1 MRINLNCP
9 YDEKD
14 QAKALGAR
22 WDGKTWYIVDVEDLT
37 PFMRWIDRK
46 EPVDVQMLTLSDY
59 LLMEYGGA
67 VKALTFAA
75 AKAFGIPYPPQSGW
89 AKTYANRSIRLDKY
103 PERKSKKKNSGKP
116 RTKKHN
122 HGASVITKSAYVP
135 HCGCYH
141 VLPWEHC
148 EHTERAAQSAMR
160 KMLSIA

>member
-1 MRINLNCP
+1 MRINLKCH
-9 YDEKD
+9 YDEKE

-37 PFMRWIDRK
+37 PFMRWIDRT
-46 EPVDVQMLTLSDY
+46 EPVDVQMITLSDY
-59 LLMEYGGA
+59 LLKEYSGA
-67 VKALTFAA
+67 VKALTSAA

-103 PERKSKKKNSGKP
+103 PERKGKKKNSGKP
-116 RTKKHN
+116 RHN
-122 HGASVITKSAYVP
+122 HGVITTSAPAYD
-135 HCGCYH
+135 CGCDH

-160 KMLSIA
+160 EMLSIA